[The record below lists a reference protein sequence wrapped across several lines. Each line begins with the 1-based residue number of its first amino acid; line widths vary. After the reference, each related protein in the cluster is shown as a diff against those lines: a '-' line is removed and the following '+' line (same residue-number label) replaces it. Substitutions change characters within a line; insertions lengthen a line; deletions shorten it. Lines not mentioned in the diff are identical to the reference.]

1 MSEKVTCKTC
11 PHLIHEDP
19 FYWCGLERTEDGDVD
34 VTFDWKPLEIQPP
47 WCKLLQKAE
56 YIDKMLAIDLWN
68 KYHATISVDAIEYD
82 KQLRQLPVADVV
94 PAEPQEI
101 GYDQCANAMLKMWID
116 NVVTDGEYNRIMD
129 KLNKHYGK
137 CDKDG

>member
-11 PHLIHEDP
+11 PHCIYESQ
-19 FYWCGLERTEDGDVD
+19 FYWCGLERTENGYVD

-56 YIDKMLAIDLWN
+56 HIIPD
-68 KYHATISVDAIEYD
+68 S
-82 KQLRQLPVADVV
+82 
-94 PAEPQEI
+94 EI
-101 GYDQCANAMLKMWID
+101 GYDHCADAMLKMWMD

-137 CDKDG
+137 A